1 MRFVNLD
8 EARAARGLRLVV
20 TSGVPSPWSETAKGC
35 FDMKGID
42 YVAVRLGPR
51 DADTRAWTNR
61 HNAPV
66 AMFDDEP
73 PRSGWPEIVALAE
86 RLRDDVPLLPRSHH
100 DRVEAW
106 GIAHEV
112 LGEGGLVWNLRL
124 EAVHQGLSTNG
135 ARGFPT
141 AAAGYLG
148 ARYGYDAATVG
159 RARDRIGPTLQALA
173 GRLADGRR
181 TFVGDSVSVADI
193 AVAAALGVLVPLSAA
208 DCPMLPAFRRA
219 YETWAP
225 EIADAVA
232 PTLVAHRDALYRDH
246 LRLPVA
252 L

>member
-8 EARAARGLRLVV
+8 EARAARGVRLVV

-35 FDMKGID
+35 FDAKGID
-42 YVAVRLGPR
+42 YVAVRLAPR
-51 DADTRAWTNR
+51 DADIRAWTNR
-61 HNAPV
+61 PNAPV

-73 PRSGWPEIVALAE
+73 PRAGWAEIVALAD
-86 RLRDDVPLLPRSHH
+86 RLRDDLPLIPRSHH
-100 DRVEAW
+100 DRVEAL

-124 EAVHQGLSTNG
+124 EAIHQGLTSEG
-135 ARGFPT
+135 ARGFPI

-148 ARYGYDAATVG
+148 ERYGYDAATVG
-159 RARDRIGPTLQALA
+159 RARDRIAPTLQALDQ
-173 GRLADGRR
+173 RLADGRR
-181 TFVGDSVSVADI
+181 TFVGDALSVADI
-193 AVAAALGVLVPLSAA
+193 AVAAAVGVLVPLSAA
-208 DCPMLPAFRRA
+208 NCPMLPAFRRA

-225 EIADAVA
+225 EIAAAVA
-232 PTLVAHRDALYRDH
+232 PALIAHRDAMYRHH